1 MSFLTTRID
10 QHCFTP
16 LCTYLSTTDMAEGAS
31 INVILAPLLFACA
44 HKVWETWHYRIAFPS
59 FATETA
65 SEKNLKFV
73 LSLVYLNSSS
83 YTVEKRHYFLLQL
96 ESIVNIGLFLN
107 SYTVEKRPYF
117 LLQEVESIVNMIGL
131 FLNSYR
137 KDPISYYK
145 LKVL

>member
-1 MSFLTTRID
+1 
-10 QHCFTP
+10 
-16 LCTYLSTTDMAEGAS
+16 MAEGAS